1 MTLHIINGVKI
12 HTTHEYPPIPVR
24 DMDWS
29 AVTDDYEAESD
40 SEGSWSTHP
49 VGRGATEQEAI
60 NDLLDQLE
68 DETNDGALEPFPS
81 QSWHG
86 G

>member
-1 MTLHIINGVKI
+1 MTTHIINGVKI
-12 HTTHEYPPIPVR
+12 HTHHDRPPVPSR
-24 DMDWS
+24 QYDWS
-29 AVTDDYEAESD
+29 AVTDDYDGAED
-40 SEGSWSTHP
+40 SGNRHQI
-49 VGRGATEQEAI
+49 GRGATEQEAI